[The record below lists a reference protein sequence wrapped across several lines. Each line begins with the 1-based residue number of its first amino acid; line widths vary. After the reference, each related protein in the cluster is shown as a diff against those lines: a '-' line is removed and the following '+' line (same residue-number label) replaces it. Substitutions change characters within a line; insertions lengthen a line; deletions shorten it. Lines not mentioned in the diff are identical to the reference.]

1 MEYKWSISLDGKEL
15 EKGLKEELRK
25 ITSKYISDLIKR
37 IRPSIVSIID
47 YYIKTAPE
55 AESLTDLRGRLRLDL
70 GVENPESII
79 PVIAGYIT
87 SKINFVKKDATA
99 NSLGGMALYL
109 LRREGIQG
117 VADHPLGSYESKA
130 GTIPWL
136 RWLLLEGSGILIQNY
151 EVRYYNSIQKNSRS
165 RFALMV
171 QPTTIA
177 ARVKY
182 SKFYDGGY
190 FKGVDGFNI
199 SPEFS
204 GTEEDNWITRS
215 FDRAIPQ
222 INEIIN
228 REGRFS

>member
-1 MEYKWSISLDGKEL
+1 MEYKWSISIDEKQL
-15 EKGLKEELRK
+15 EKGLKDELRK
-25 ITSKYISDLIKR
+25 VTSKYISDLIKR
-37 IRPSIVSIID
+37 IRPTVVAIID
-47 YYIKTAPE
+47 YCIKTAPE
-55 AESLTDLRGRLRLDL
+55 SDSLTDLRGQLRLDL

-79 PVIAGYIT
+79 FAVSNYIT
-87 SKINFVKKDATA
+87 SKINFVKKDPTG

-117 VADHPLGSYESKA
+117 LANHPLGSYESKS

-136 RWLLLEGSGILIQNY
+136 RWLLLEGSGILIQDY

-177 ARVKY
+177 ARMKY

-204 GTEEDNWITRS
+204 GTEDDNWITRS
-215 FDRAIPQ
+215 FDRAIPK